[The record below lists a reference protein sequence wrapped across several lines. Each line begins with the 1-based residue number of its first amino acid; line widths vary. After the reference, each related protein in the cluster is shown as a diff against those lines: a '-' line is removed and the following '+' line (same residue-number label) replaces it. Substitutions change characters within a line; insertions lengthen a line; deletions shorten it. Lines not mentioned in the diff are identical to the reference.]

1 MSSIKWKEIDNPNPS
16 NNTIVIGQPNQGD
29 CVYVIH
35 NFLGKE
41 DFENVNNQ
49 LDANNSTYV
58 E

>member
-16 NNTIVIGQPNQGD
+16 TNTIVIGQPNQGY
-29 CVYVIH
+29 CGYVIH
-35 NFLGKE
+35 NFLSKE

-49 LDANNSTYV
+49 LDADNSTYV